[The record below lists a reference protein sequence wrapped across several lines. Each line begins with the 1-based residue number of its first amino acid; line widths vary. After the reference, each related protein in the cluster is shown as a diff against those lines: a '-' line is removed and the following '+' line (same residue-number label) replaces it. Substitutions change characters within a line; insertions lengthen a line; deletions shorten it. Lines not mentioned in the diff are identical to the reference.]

1 MRNRATAPIGGA
13 AIAACLASTACNV
26 LGPSC
31 LDRQKT
37 GPVADISGTVAAGG
51 VTSHLVSYDR
61 NGSQNN
67 VRFSWPGQGTVSGPR
82 LSIYATRATCQSE
95 NFRPPTATDPG
106 LNQGDCTPMERPG
119 GYMGPD
125 GQIVP
130 NSLIIT
136 GPGNGQPAD
145 FREYKLFVVGDPAQ
159 TTSYSIAI
167 TYFSGPD
174 C

>member
-1 MRNRATAPIGGA
+1 MMKGRTGGA
-13 AIAACLASTACNV
+13 ALAACLTTAACNV

-31 LDRQKT
+31 LDQQKT
-37 GPVADISGTVAAGG
+37 GTVASISGTVAAGA
-51 VTSHLVSYDR
+51 VTAHLVPYDT

-67 VRFSWPGQGTVSGPR
+67 VRFSWPGQGTASGPK
-82 LSIYATRATCQSE
+82 LSIYATRATCQNES
-95 NFRPPTATDPG
+95 FRPPTSSDPG

-119 GYMGPD
+119 GPLGPD

-130 NSLIIT
+130 TSLIVT

-159 TTSYSIAI
+159 AVSYSIAI
-167 TYFSGPD
+167 TWFSGPD